1 MIKHARGYVLGSA
14 LSVLAGAAAAQAVS
28 MELFQLMDW
37 NRDGKLTAD
46 EARGSVP
53 LIARFNDIDT
63 DRDGVIT
70 PEDLQRYLNQTTPK
84 ELQRTPAKEQSADGA
99 KISPGVQQ

>member
-1 MIKHARGYVLGSA
+1 MRKHAKVLGTA
-14 LSVLAGAAAAQAVS
+14 LSLMAGAAAAQAVS

-37 NRDGKLTAD
+37 NRDGKLTAE

-63 DRDGVIT
+63 DRDGVIL
-70 PEDLQRYLNQTTPK
+70 PEDLQRYLRETTPK
-84 ELQRTPAKEQSADGA
+84 ELQRPPAKEQSAGGE
-99 KISPGVQQ
+99 KILPGVQQ